1 MANDTR
7 TVTAVVMEGIALLT
21 VNLPRQNAADVATW
35 DGLAAAIGE
44 YAEDPAIRVLVLTG
58 AGHFA
63 FVTDPMA
70 AALEDQTIHDAA
82 AQRALQALAAF
93 PKPSI
98 ARIRGDCIGAGLL
111 LALHADIIVAAE
123 DSAFALP
130 GSRWGAAYP
139 PASVAALVSLIGP
152 QQAKR
157 LLYSGGRIEAREAL
171 RIGLVA
177 LVCDDADLS
186 DTVVD
191 LAREIADNAP
201 IAVRA
206 GKRMVDAPG
215 DASLAALVDECRSSE
230 DYVTGVTA
238 LRAGRVPIFNDR

>member
-1 MANDTR
+1 MTP
-7 TVTAVVMEGIALLT
+7 
-21 VNLPRQNAADVATW
+21 LP
-35 DGLAAAIGE
+35 
-44 YAEDPAIRVLVLTG
+44 
-58 AGHFA
+58 
-63 FVTDPMA
+63 
-70 AALEDQTIHDAA
+70 
-82 AQRALQALAAF
+82 QRALQALAAF

-191 LAREIADNAP
+191 LGAGDRRQRSHCGPRRQAHGGRAR
-201 IAVRA
+201 
-206 GKRMVDAPG
+206 
-215 DASLAALVDECRSSE
+215 
-230 DYVTGVTA
+230 
-238 LRAGRVPIFNDR
+238 

>member
-21 VNLPRQNAADVATW
+21 VNLPRQNAADAGTW
-35 DGLAAAIGE
+35 DALAAAIGT
-44 YAEDPAIRVLVLTG
+44 YADDPAIRVLVLTG
-58 AGHFA
+58 AGHYA

-70 AALEDQTIHDAA
+70 AALEDQATHDAA
-82 AQRALQALAAF
+82 AIRALQALAAF

-98 ARIRGDCIGAGLL
+98 ARVRGDCIGAGLL
-111 LALHADIIVAAE
+111 LALHTDLIIAAE

-130 GSRWGAAYP
+130 GSRWGSAYP
-139 PASVAALVSLIGP
+139 PGSIAALVALIGP

-157 LLYSGGRIEAREAL
+157 LLYAGGRIEAQEAL
-171 RIGLVA
+171 RIGLVT

-191 LAREIADNAP
+191 LARAIADNAP

-206 GKRMVDAPG
+206 AKRMVAAPG